1 MSRMRFVSYL
11 LVLLLALL
19 PLAAKDPVTDDHL
32 YDRIRIQI
40 ANDREIGGHPIDVKV
55 SNGDVELT
63 GKVKT
68 DKEKIRAEKV
78 TKKVK
83 GVKKVTNNIVV
94 SPV

>member
-1 MSRMRFVSYL
+1 MRFVSYL

>member
-40 ANDREIGGHPIDVKV
+40 ANDREIGGNPIDVKV